1 MFIDELKSANKQL
14 QEEKKIL
21 EQEIMELQSTID
33 EN

>member
-14 QEEKKIL
+14 QEQKKIL
-21 EQEIMELQSTID
+21 EQQIMELQSTID